1 MRISDW
7 SSDVCSSDLL
17 LPTMGGQTALNTAMK
32 LDEQGVL
39 KKFGVKMIGA
49 TREAIEMAEDREKF
63 RQAMNRLQLDMPR
76 SGTAHTL
83 EEARALLSHVG
94 LPAVIRPSFTLA
106 GTGGGIAY
114 TREEFDE
121 IVAGGLDASPTTEVL
136 VDESVLGWKE
146 YEMEV
151 VRDRK
156 DNCIIICSIENID
169 PMGVHRSEEHTSE
182 LQSLMRKSY
191 AVLCL
196 KK

>member
-1 MRISDW
+1 
-7 SSDVCSSDLL
+7 
-17 LPTMGGQTALNTAMK
+17 
-32 LDEQGVL
+32 
-39 KKFGVKMIGA
+39 MIGA

-121 IVAGGLDASPTTEVL
+121 IVAGGL
-136 VDESVLGWKE
+136 
-146 YEMEV
+146 
-151 VRDRK
+151 
-156 DNCIIICSIENID
+156 
-169 PMGVHRSEEHTSE
+169 RSEERRVGKECVSTVRSRWS
-182 LQSLMRKSY
+182 Q
-191 AVLCL
+191 
-196 KK
+196 